1 MNTVIRRLALFGV
14 VLEFFLASVS
24 AHAGPFTSVIDEFW
38 IKKGAEEVF
47 RDSFADGKLPPSG
60 PDDGKPNPNT
70 YIVTGGGGF
79 TSESAGKLTMTPAL
93 GARIGISGVYAEYGT
108 AALRQL
114 ATNPGNPNFLGQ
126 ESAFEIHGLFDMS
139 VLPQIS
145 GQSFG
150 INASDR
156 AVGLGN
162 PGNETYALFVGFGN
176 EGINEGKVVVALRL
190 NNYETNVSTVLAGI
204 SIEQWLADANQIELL
219 FSKEA
224 GAKELS
230 ASYKLYDDGG
240 ATIFSGTIGQ
250 NRTLSIFDGED
261 FIRGNFNSS
270 DVVAI
275 PEPPMLALL
284 GVGLVGIACSRRRST
299 CA

>member
-1 MNTVIRRLALFGV
+1 MNTVIGGFALFGV
-14 VLEFFLASVS
+14 VLGFLLASAS

-38 IKKGAEEVF
+38 IKKGAEEIF
-47 RDSFADGKLPPSG
+47 RDSFADGKLPPTG

-79 TSESAGKLTMTPAL
+79 TSESAGKLTMTPLL
-93 GARIGISGVYAEYGT
+93 GAPIGISGVYAEYGT

-114 ATNPGNPNFLGQ
+114 ATNPENPNFLGQ

-156 AVGLGN
+156 AAGLGN
-162 PGNETYALFVGFGN
+162 PGNETYVLFVGFGN
-176 EGINEGKVVVALRL
+176 EGINAGKVVVALRL
-190 NNYETNVSTVLAGI
+190 NNYVTNVSTVLAGV
-204 SIEQWLADANQIELL
+204 SIEQWLDDADQIELS

-230 ASYKLYDDGG
+230 AFYTLYDKEGE
-240 ATIFSGTIGQ
+240 TIFSSRIGQ
-250 NRTLSIFDGED
+250 NQKLSIFNGEE

-275 PEPPMLALL
+275 PEPPILALL
-284 GVGLVGIACSRRRST
+284 GVGLVGVACSRRRST